1 MSYTLIQETRKR
13 LQAMNTVVAS
23 SITAWN
29 LVGRLHRSSVEA
41 YRYRESDWIDH
52 QFYGLRDQN
61 NTLSGILALTND
73 ALELPGDLSCLQIHG
88 LYVHANY
95 QRQGVGQ
102 RLVDHA
108 IHLARTRDLNAVSV
122 KSHQSAVS
130 YFEKL
135 EFQLIPVIDEVRDYP
150 YRLARSVI

>member
-1 MSYTLIQETRKR
+1 MSYMLIQETRER
-13 LQAMNTVVAS
+13 LQAMNTIVAS

-29 LVGRLHRSSVEA
+29 LVGRLHRLSVEA

-61 NTLSGILALTND
+61 NTLSAILALTND
-73 ALELPGDLSCLQIHG
+73 ALELSGDLSCLQIHG
-88 LYVHANY
+88 LYVHANC

-108 IHLARTRDLNAVSV
+108 IHLARTRDLNAVFV

-150 YRLARSVI
+150 YRLVRSVI